1 MSVESVVQLSWSRP
15 ISAPPR
21 VDRVS
26 LFVLGKGT
34 VASSLLTQLG
44 DNKGRFVERDGLSLE
59 VAGLC
64 DRQNGLFVASPGG
77 VELEQ
82 WRNHLGTAPVADPRE
97 RRPFLDGLTRLGS
110 RAAVLVDCTAADG
123 MEKVYEQALLRG
135 IHVVTA
141 NKKPFSG
148 SLPSFRRLATTARR
162 CRRALRYE
170 TTVGASLPVV
180 ETLKDLVRTG
190 DRVDLIEGSFSGTLG
205 FLSNELLAGVP
216 FSRALNVARERGY
229 LEPRPQ
235 DDLSGVDVARKAV
248 ILAREI
254 GLNLGL
260 EDVALTPF
268 VPRELLAVD
277 STDAFFEAVPAYDAE
292 IARTVKRAQ
301 LEGKVLRYLAR
312 IDPVNR
318 RIDVGPVAVDVHHP
332 AARLRG
338 AGSFVAFTT
347 ERYPEPL
354 VVQGAGAG
362 GALTAA
368 GVLADILAIARKI

>member
-1 MSVESVVQLSWSRP
+1 MSVESVQLSWSRP
-15 ISAPPR
+15 VSAPPR
-21 VDRVS
+21 VDRVT

-34 VASSLLTQLG
+34 VASSLLSQI
-44 DNKGRFVERDGLSLE
+44 NEHKARFVERDGLSLE
-59 VAGLC
+59 IAGLC
-64 DRQNGLFVASPGG
+64 DRKNGLFVATPGG
-77 VELEQ
+77 IDLSD
-82 WRNHLGTAPVADPRE
+82 WRGALGAAPDADPRE

-110 RAAVLVDCTAADG
+110 RLSVLVDCTAADR
-123 MEKVYEQALLRG
+123 METVYEQALLRG

-148 SLPSFRRLATTARR
+148 TLPSFRRLLTTSRR

-170 TTVGASLPVV
+170 TTVGASLPVI

-205 FLSNELLAGVP
+205 YLSNELLRGVP
-216 FSRALNVARERGY
+216 LSTAVTVARDRGY

-235 DDLSGVDVARKAV
+235 DDLSGIDVARKAV

-260 EDVALTPF
+260 DDVKLTPF
-268 VPRELLAVD
+268 VPRELLAVE
-277 STDAFFEAVPAYDAE
+277 SVQGFFDALPAYDARLAE
-292 IARTVKRAQ
+292 AVAHARAG
-301 LEGKVLRYLAR
+301 GKVLRYLAR
-312 IDPVNR
+312 IDPAQR
-318 RIDVGPVAVDVHHP
+318 RIDVGPVAVDPNHP
-332 AARLRG
+332 AAQLRG

-347 ERYPEPL
+347 ERYPDPL

-368 GVLADILAIARKI
+368 GVLADILAVARKI